1 MLSLLVIVLCSVIIY
16 NITIFT
22 NSVNIFTNNS
32 KIVVMNRTKPLIGI
46 LPTPY
51 IKDPVTHK
59 LFISNEVFITADVIT
74 FLKQNSIDYIIIP
87 YTITKNDLDKILSNL
102 DGFLFPPSHTG
113 SYYNNKFIKQ
123 HFLKQKYIVKKV
135 KVLANNNN
143 IIIPILAI
151 CHGFENMILIEN
163 NFNLANKNIK
173 KTFINVNPITKTIP
187 KFRNTKLGEL
197 FKSKFNKTKKLY
209 HSHKLA
215 INSKYE
221 IKNYEV
227 IATSLDKNKKEFIT
241 IVKHKK
247 YPFFG
252 FQGHPEVENTKLF
265 APFISCVN
273 TSFNKKSKPTLI
285 NKEIYNKLNLVK
297 LNSRKTSCKKYKLAS
312 RRHNRCKIFYKV

>member
-1 MLSLLVIVLCSVIIY
+1 
-16 NITIFT
+16 
-22 NSVNIFTNNS
+22 
-32 KIVVMNRTKPLIGI
+32 MNRTKPLIGI

-59 LFISNEVFITADVIT
+59 LFISNVVFISADVIT

-102 DGFLFPPSHTG
+102 DGFLFPSSHRG

-123 HFLKQKYIVKKV
+123 HFLTQKYIVKKV

-215 INSKYE
+215 ADSKYE

>member
-1 MLSLLVIVLCSVIIY
+1 MLTILVSVLCRVIIY

-22 NSVNIFTNNS
+22 YSVNIFTNNS

-59 LFISNEVFITADVIT
+59 QFISNEVFITADIIT

-87 YTITKNDLDKILSNL
+87 YTITKNDLDKILSKL
-102 DGFLFPPSHTG
+102 DGFLFPSNHRG
-113 SYYNNKFIKQ
+113 SYYDNKSIKQ

-135 KVLANNNN
+135 KVLAKNN
-143 IIIPILAI
+143 ILIPILSI

-163 NFNLANKNIK
+163 NFNLTNKNIK
-173 KTFINVNPITKTIP
+173 KTFINVNSTTKTIP
-187 KFRNTKLGEL
+187 KFRNTNMGNL
-197 FKSKFNKTKKLY
+197 FKSKFNKTKKIY
-209 HSHKLA
+209 YSHKLA
-215 INSKYE
+215 INSKNE

-273 TSFNKKSKPTLI
+273 ASFNKKYKPTLI

-312 RRHNRCKIFYKV
+312 TRHKKCRIFYKV